1 VKIQRRFIAFAALV
15 GLAATS
21 AVAQQLPSRPA
32 PSRIET
38 PGPEP
43 IYMAQNQPA
52 ASEQTPSATTPGQPM
67 TTAQSSAPNSPSQA
81 RAVQQLTLQDAERI
95 ALQNH
100 PQVQG
105 AVALAAAAKAQV
117 TQTNSAYYPTVTG
130 SATGVDAENSSR
142 IAAGGLNN
150 PIIYERYSNGISVSQ
165 LLTNFGRTHELVKSS
180 DLHAKAQQENVVTTR
195 ADVLLGVNE
204 AYYALLRANSVLTVA
219 QQTVKERQLVSD
231 QVTALE
237 KNQLRSGLDVSFANV
252 DLAQAKLLLIQAQND
267 VDAAQAQLS
276 AALGYNDAHTFQL
289 QEEPLPDA
297 PPADV
302 TTLLQQAFMNRP
314 ELIGLRLDAESA
326 HAYATAERDL
336 WFPTLS
342 AAGAAGLTPFGATQL
357 APRYAAAGFNLNI
370 PIFNGRLFNALQTEA
385 KENAIVQ
392 DQVLRNQVDLVARD
406 VRTAWLDANSA
417 YQRLSVTNQ
426 LLDEA
431 NQSVQLAQSRYN
443 LGLSSIIELSQA
455 QLNQTQAQ
463 IAQASAKY
471 DYQRQT
477 SVLNFEIGALH

>member
-1 VKIQRRFIAFAALV
+1 MNIHRRFTAFAAFA
-15 GLAATS
+15 GFAATLAA
-21 AVAQQLPSRPA
+21 AQLPSRPV
-32 PSRIET
+32 PSRII
-38 PGPEP
+38 PLSEP

-52 ASEQTPSATTPGQPM
+52 APAQTPSTQTPGQP
-67 TTAQSSAPNSPSQA
+67 TSGAQPSKQSASSPTAG
-81 RAVQQLTLQDAERI
+81 VQQLTLQDAQRI

-100 PQVQG
+100 PRVQG
-105 AVALAAAAKAQV
+105 AAALALAAKAQV
-117 TQTNSAYYPTVTG
+117 TQTKSAYYPTVTG

-150 PIIYERYSNGISVSQ
+150 PIIYERYSNGITVSQ

-195 ADVLLGVNE
+195 ADVLLGVDE
-204 AYYALLRANSVLTVA
+204 AYYSLLRANSVLTVA

-237 KNQLRSGLDVSFANV
+237 RNQLRSGLDVSFANV
-252 DLAQAKLLLIQAQND
+252 NLAQAKLLLIQAEND

-289 QEEPLPDA
+289 QEESLPDA

-302 TTLLQQAFMNRP
+302 TSLLRQALMNRP

-342 AAGAAGLTPFGATQL
+342 AAGAAGLTPYSATQL

-370 PIFNGRLFNALQTEA
+370 PIFNGRFFNALQTEA

-392 DQVLRNQVDLVARD
+392 DQALRNQVDLIARD

-455 QLNQTQAQ
+455 QLNQTQAR
-463 IAQASAKY
+463 IEQASAKY
-471 DYQRQT
+471 DYQRQM
-477 SVLNFEIGALH
+477 SVLNFEVGALH